1 MENLERFAKTFNP
14 DEVIF
19 FEHEPGDSFY
29 LIQSGQVKIVRI
41 MGDIEKILDILN
53 PGEFFGEMAILEE
66 TARSASAI
74 TLDSCSVLEFNRA
87 NFSSLIQGNPQIGIN
102 LLKLFSRRIF
112 DQKRRFMILTLD
124 DLDGKVADVFVML
137 SELQPPDEESGIR
150 EFKASLDDIG
160 HWAGIPVGQCKD
172 VLDNMVSNQKIVIN
186 KDTIKV
192 NNINELI
199 RFVSSK
205 RRSQENN
212 ERD

>member
-1 MENLERFAKTFNP
+1 
-14 DEVIF
+14 V
-19 FEHEPGDSFY
+19 
-29 LIQSGQVKIVRI
+29 
-41 MGDIEKILDILN
+41 
-53 PGEFFGEMAILEE
+53 
-66 TARSASAI
+66 
-74 TLDSCSVLEFNRA
+74 SCSLTGLTFLLLYRGIPREESICS
-87 NFSSLIQGNPQIGIN
+87 NF
-102 LLKLFSRRIF
+102 
-112 DQKRRFMILTLD
+112 
-124 DLDGKVADVFVML
+124 LDGKVADVFVML